1 MAAAAGLGLA
11 SVLPSPAL
19 RRLTQLLSEIPQRY
33 TCPGDTMKRS
43 TDRILTTH
51 AGRLDGP
58 RDLREMTRALQ
69 TGQSKDVAVVM
80 PRVRTAMAEIVRQQA
95 EAGIDIV
102 SDGELGKVGFGF
114 TYYGRRLSG
123 LASKKVT
130 HGEGWMG
137 LKTGERV
144 EFAEF
149 YKDLGFEQFLP
160 PERVICN
167 GPIAYIGQNEVQND
181 IDLFKA
187 ALADGKVNPADA
199 FMCVLAPGWL
209 EHFFFN
215 EYYPNDEEYLFA
227 LADAMKHEYKAIVD
241 AGFILQL
248 DDPALPDT
256 YDMIVPAPSIEE
268 YREFA
273 EVRVEALNHALQG
286 LPEDRV
292 RYHICWG
299 SWHGPHTHDLPLRHV
314 VDLMLKVN
322 AGAYSVEAA
331 NPRHE
336 HEWKVWRETK
346 LPDGKILIPGVVS
359 HASNVVEHP
368 ELVADRILL
377 YANLVGR
384 ENVIAGTDC
393 GLGLR
398 VHPQIAWAKLKV
410 LAEGAA
416 LASKQLWCS

>member
-1 MAAAAGLGLA
+1 
-11 SVLPSPAL
+11 
-19 RRLTQLLSEIPQRY
+19 
-33 TCPGDTMKRS
+33 MKRS

-58 RDLREMTRALQ
+58 RDLREMTFSFMSGKGPDLD
-69 TGQSKDVAVVM
+69 TVM
-80 PRVRTAMAEIVRQQA
+80 ARVESGITETIRKQA
-95 EAGIDIV
+95 DAGIDII
-102 SDGELGKVGFGF
+102 SDGELGKIGFGYA
-114 TYYGRRLSG
+114 YYGRRLSG
-123 LASKKVT
+123 LGTRKVQP
-130 HGEGWMG
+130 GETGWMG
-137 LKTGERV
+137 GASGERK

-149 YKDLGFEQFLP
+149 YKDLNFEGFLP

-167 GPIAYIGQNEVQND
+167 APITYIGHEEVAKD
-181 IDLFKA
+181 IALFRRSLA
-187 ALADGKVNPADA
+187 AAGARAEETFL
-199 FMCVLAPGWL
+199 CVLAPGWL
-209 EHFFFN
+209 EHFFHN
-215 EYYPNDEEYLFA
+215 EYYANDEEYLFA

-256 YDMIVPAPSIEE
+256 YDMIVPTPTIEE
-268 YREFA
+268 YRKFA
-273 EVRVEALNHALQG
+273 EVRIDALNHALEG

-299 SWHGPHTHDLPLRHV
+299 SWHGPHTHDLPLKHV
-314 VDLMLKVN
+314 VDIMLKVK

-336 HEWKVWRETK
+336 HEWKVWKDVK
-346 LPDGKILIPGVVS
+346 LPAGKILIPGVVS

-368 ELVADRILL
+368 ELVADRIQL
-377 YANLVGR
+377 YAGLVGR

-398 VHPQIAWAKLKV
+398 VHPQIAWAKLKA

-416 LASKQLWCS
+416 LASHQLWR